1 MKVILNCDVPNLG
14 EEGDICE
21 VARGYARN
29 FLIPRNMVLMHNRQN
44 SALIEGRRA
53 AIEQRKVEKRKQAS
67 SMKEQIESE
76 PLVFTM
82 AAGDRGKL
90 FGSVT
95 TATIVDELD
104 KRGISVERR
113 KVDIPD
119 GTIKS
124 VGTHSVRVRLYG
136 EEEAELTVRV
146 ETEAVET
153 ASKNAAA
160 AAAAPAPAAPP
171 VESTPVE
178 SVTEEPETG
187 MAETEKAEPDMAEA
201 TSEESDA
208 TEESSEQPSL

>member
-1 MKVILNCDVPNLG
+1 MKVILNCDIPSLG

-29 FLIPRNMVLMHNRQN
+29 FLIPRKMVLLNNRQN

-53 AIEQRKVEKRKQAS
+53 AIEQRKVEKRTQAS

-76 PLVFTM
+76 PLVFKM

-95 TATIVDELD
+95 TATIVDELE

-113 KVDIPD
+113 KVDIAD

-124 VGTHSVRVRLYG
+124 VGTHTVRVRLYG
-136 EEEAELTVRV
+136 EEEAELTVQV

-153 ASKNAAA
+153 VSKAAP
-160 AAAAPAPAAPP
+160 AAAPASAPAA
-171 VESTPVE
+171 VEPAADASASEELTADEPAND
-178 SVTEEPETG
+178 EPET
-187 MAETEKAEPDMAEA
+187 
-201 TSEESDA
+201 

>member
-53 AIEQRKVEKRKQAS
+53 AIEQRKVEKRTQAS
-67 SMKEQIESE
+67 SMKEQIEAE

-124 VGTHSVRVRLYG
+124 VGTHTVRVRLYG

-146 ETEAVET
+146 ETEAVE
-153 ASKNAAA
+153 AAAKTA
-160 AAAAPAPAAPP
+160 AAAAPAPAPTVEPVDSAAAESEVDEPAPDAA
-171 VESTPVE
+171 EAA
-178 SVTEEPETG
+178 TEEIDA
-187 MAETEKAEPDMAEA
+187 AEREG
-201 TSEESDA
+201 SD
-208 TEESSEQPSL
+208 ESSEQPSL

>member
-29 FLIPRNMVLMHNRQN
+29 FLIPRNMVLMHSRQN
-44 SALIEGRRA
+44 SALIESRRA

-124 VGTHSVRVRLYG
+124 VGTHTVRVRLYG

-153 ASKNAAA
+153 AAKTA
-160 AAAAPAPAAPP
+160 AAAAPAAVSPAPAVEPVDSAPA
-171 VESTPVE
+171 
-178 SVTEEPETG
+178 EPEFDEPVTH
-187 MAETEKAEPDMAEA
+187 AEEA
-201 TSEESDA
+201 ASEETDA
-208 TEESSEQPSL
+208 TEHDGSDESSEQPSL